1 MYALIIAGGR
11 GERLRPLTDTVPKAM
26 VPVNGQPLLAYQVEW
41 LRKEGITDV
50 LFLCGYLGEKI
61 RDYFGEGSD
70 YGIEAHYSFET
81 TPLGRGGAVKQ
92 GFDLVE
98 PDERFVL
105 VTNGD
110 ILTNQPISELIELH
124 QRRGAMA
131 TMMLTPYP
139 SQFGVVDVNEDGKIR
154 SFVEKGTLPMWIN
167 AGVYVFDRDMEQRL
181 PKQGDHEQVTFP
193 ALAAEGRLAGLRSS
207 AKWMAVDGPK
217 DLTVSTKALAQGL
230 INFD

>member
-41 LRKEGITDV
+41 LRREGVTDV

-98 PDERFVL
+98 SDERFVL

-139 SQFGVVDVNEDGKIR
+139 SQFGVVDVSEEGEIR
-154 SFVEKGTLPMWIN
+154 SFVEKGMLPMWIN
-167 AGVYVFDRDMEQRL
+167 AGVYVFDRDIEERL
-181 PKQGDHEQVTFP
+181 PNQGDHEQTTFP
-193 ALAAEGRLAGLRSS
+193 ALAEEGRLAGLRSS

-217 DLTVSTKALAQGL
+217 DLTESTKALAQGL
-230 INFD
+230 ISFN

>member
-1 MYALIIAGGR
+1 LYALIIAGGR

-41 LRKEGITDV
+41 LRREGVTDV

-70 YGIEAHYSFET
+70 YGIKAHYSFET

-92 GFDLVE
+92 AFDLVE
-98 PDERFVL
+98 SDERFVL

-124 QRRGAMA
+124 QRSGAMA

-139 SQFGVVDVNEDGKIR
+139 SQFGVVDVSEEGEIR

-167 AGVYVFDRDMEQRL
+167 AGVYVFDRDIEQRL
-181 PKQGDHEQVTFP
+181 PNQGDHEQTTFP
-193 ALAAEGRLAGLRSS
+193 ALAEEGRLAGLRSS

-217 DLTVSTKALAQGL
+217 DLTESTQALAQGL
-230 INFD
+230 ISFN

>member
-1 MYALIIAGGR
+1 LYALIIAGGR

-41 LRKEGITDV
+41 LRREGVTDV

-81 TPLGRGGAVKQ
+81 APLGRGGAVKQ

-98 PDERFVL
+98 SDERFVL

-139 SQFGVVDVNEDGKIR
+139 SQFGVVDVSEDGEIR

-167 AGVYVFDRDMEQRL
+167 AGVYVFDRDMEHRL
-181 PKQGDHEQVTFP
+181 PKQGDHEQTTFP

-217 DLTVSTKALAQGL
+217 DLAASTKALAQSL
-230 INFD
+230 ISFN